1 MLPPC
6 LLRYHLLRAQEPCI
20 LYCNTSKKMTIRM
33 SRKKKDEK
41 GWWCVWSNV
50 GLWRRNTVPIIT
62 KTCSDTCID
71 KPSRLHYYGSCICSK
86 DISLPSFSLT
96 FYYLYSQN
104 FQILHSQ
111 KRVGWNHRVIGRN
124 EFIFRRVKEKMMMNM
139 NELNEHL
146 RQKSESYRHGYPFR
160 L

>member
-20 LYCNTSKKMTIRM
+20 LYCNTSKKMTIQM

-62 KTCSDTCID
+62 KNLFRYMHRQTLQAPLLWFMHLLQRYFPPLLLSNLLL
-71 KPSRLHYYGSCICSK
+71 SV
-86 DISLPSFSLT
+86 LPKFSNPA
-96 FYYLYSQN
+96 FS
-104 FQILHSQ
+104 

-124 EFIFRRVKEKMMMNM
+124 EFIFLRVKEKMMMMMNM
-139 NELNEHL
+139 NELNEH
-146 RQKSESYRHGYPFR
+146 
-160 L
+160 